1 MLVYI
6 AGPYTADP
14 ERCVMVAIAA
24 LHEVM
29 DAGHNAF
36 VPHLS
41 HFAEM
46 QQPRHYEDW
55 MRMCLDMVPR
65 CDMLWRLPGQSP
77 GADREVALAAE
88 RGMMI
93 IQGGLGTARSFFRYM
108 EGTTCSASEFA
119 AAQVAFGPRIDITKS
134 SKV

>member
-1 MLVYI
+1 MLIYI

-14 ERCVMVAIAA
+14 EGCVAYAIAA

-29 DAGHNAF
+29 DAGHNAYA
-36 VPHLS
+36 PHLS

-46 QQPRHYEDW
+46 QQSRPYEDW

-65 CDMLWRLPGQSP
+65 CDMLWRLPGHSP
-77 GADREVALAAE
+77 GADREVALAEE
-88 RGMMI
+88 RGMLI
-93 IQGGLGTARSFFRYM
+93 IRGGLGTAKSFFRHM
-108 EGTTCSASEFA
+108 EGTACSASEIA
-119 AAQVAFGPRIDITKS
+119 AAQVEFGPRIDITNP